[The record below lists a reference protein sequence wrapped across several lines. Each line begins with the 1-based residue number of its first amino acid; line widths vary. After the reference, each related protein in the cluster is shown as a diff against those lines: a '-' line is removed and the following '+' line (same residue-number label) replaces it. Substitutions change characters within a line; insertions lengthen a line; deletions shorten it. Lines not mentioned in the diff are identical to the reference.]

1 MRKVISHIKENWIRY
16 GFETLV
22 VIMGILGAFSLN
34 SWNEQVKQNES
45 ELVLLENMKM
55 DFLRNIQ
62 EHTNDLANARRSYES
77 SLKILNFIENGVP
90 AEETTIPYFATFNLY
105 SPFFIIASTFQSLTS
120 GGLDLISNDILRNDI
135 ARYYEVNGKRL
146 EFWQTNTA
154 YWPPRILKTY
164 LENNFYSE
172 VSYNID
178 SLLQLDLDRMD
189 NAIAL
194 NRLFDRKEQE
204 TLQPIDVN
212 YVLNDPKFKI
222 ILLSCIKSAISLN
235 RAHVNG
241 IKNLE
246 KILPQIDKE
255 INRLS
260 H

>member
-1 MRKVISHIKENWIRY
+1 MRKVISHINENWIRH

-22 VIMGILGAFSLN
+22 VIVGILVAYSLN
-34 SWNEQVKQNES
+34 SWNERVKQNES
-45 ELVLLENMKM
+45 ELVLLENLKS
-55 DFLRNIQ
+55 DILRNIQ

-90 AEETTIPYFATFNLY
+90 TEETATPYFATFNLY
-105 SPFFIIASTFQSLTS
+105 SPFFITASTFQSLTS

-135 ARYYEVNGKRL
+135 ASYYEVNGKRL

-154 YWPPRILKTY
+154 YWPPLILKSY

-178 SLLQLDLDRMD
+178 SLLQIDLKRMD
-189 NAIAL
+189 NTITL
-194 NRLFDRKEQE
+194 NQLFDKKERE
-204 TLQPIDVN
+204 TLQPIDVS

-222 ILLSCIKSAISLN
+222 ILLSCIKNAASLN
-235 RAHVNG
+235 RAHLNG

-260 H
+260 Q